1 MVTTL
6 DEIVWAVNPA
16 NDSMRSLADYLRHMA
31 AEYFRPTTINCR
43 FDVDKSLPLLSLN
56 SEVRHNLFLTV
67 REALNNSAKHSH
79 ATELWLRIHWR
90 ENLLRI
96 IIEDNGCGFALQP
109 TLAGGNG
116 LANMRRRMEKI
127 GGSFV
132 CDTRPN
138 SGTIYRLVLPL
149 V

>member
-1 MVTTL
+1 
-6 DEIVWAVNPA
+6 
-16 NDSMRSLADYLRHMA
+16 MA
-31 AEYFRPTTINCR
+31 AEYFRATTINCR

-90 ENLLRI
+90 ENILRI
-96 IIEDNGCGFALQP
+96 IIEDNGCGFASQP

-138 SGTIYRLVLPL
+138 SGTIYRVVLPF